1 MRNSRN
7 VRKSVR
13 RPRKSVR
20 KSRKSVRRPR
30 KSARKS
36 RKSVRK
42 SRKSVRRP
50 RKSVRKSRNTRKSVR
65 KPRKSVRKS
74 SRIFRN
80 KIYGYRMGPDSIKIV
95 MKEVEEVFPESDFKY
110 DVWSDEDTI
119 TIDINCDSGI
129 ATTLIIKNDEIFV
142 NYLSRCESTTGTQV
156 LKNIIEF
163 GKRLKSLG
171 IKKIR
176 LLDAS
181 SIQYTN
187 IISKPFCSSSLR
199 GLLILTKEPHESW
212 YNKYGFKSE
221 NYEYEIE
228 KNREIAN
235 LPLIYL
241 LRALEV
247 YRKNTMSIF
256 MRRKSDKLPIKD
268 WERLVDDSKV
278 DKIIE
283 EFMSIYEGEIEIND
297 SIKNGVKKMY
307 DMARKETL
315 CSSPKIKMY
324 DEIMKAAFK
333 YLAEYDNKL
342 VYIL

>member
-1 MRNSRN
+1 MRKSRN
-7 VRKSVR
+7 ARKSARRPRKSVRKSRNARKSARRPRKSVRKSRKSTR

-20 KSRKSVRRPR
+20 KSRKSVIR
-30 KSARKS
+30 
-36 RKSVRK
+36 
-42 SRKSVRRP
+42 
-50 RKSVRKSRNTRKSVR
+50 
-65 KPRKSVRKS
+65 PRKSVRKS

-129 ATTLIIKNDEIFV
+129 ATILIIKNDEIFV

-156 LKNIIEF
+156 LKNIIKI

-228 KNREIAN
+228 KNREISN

-268 WERLVDDSKV
+268 WEHLVDDSKV

-283 EFMSIYEGEIEIND
+283 EFMSIYEGEIDIND

-324 DEIMKAAFK
+324 DEIMKAAFT